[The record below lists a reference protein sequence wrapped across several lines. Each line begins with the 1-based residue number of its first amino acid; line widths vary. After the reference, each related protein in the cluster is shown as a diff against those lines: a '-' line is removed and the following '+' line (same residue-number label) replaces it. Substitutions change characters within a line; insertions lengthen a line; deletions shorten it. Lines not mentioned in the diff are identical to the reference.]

1 MGSGSSVELE
11 KARAQDAPDD
21 ASDFTTLFDARKEIV
36 RMRELLLDPL
46 SDPALRAAAAA
57 PKTRVEA
64 SVSPLQLSALTQ
76 ADASFLAAKPRN
88 VAEISVPNLKANL
101 KIMRERCARSGLK
114 MMLMLSADA
123 FGCGIAMTTRLAMQA
138 GIGIFGVSTLEDALK
153 IRHAG
158 VLSHDARIIVMGP
171 VDSSEF
177 AAFVNHEIE
186 FLIQSISTVQRV
198 IHWCTSKAA
207 DEGFDESSSLYCHV
221 LLNNPA
227 NKTCGLN
234 FAPEYRWHSIQT
246 IKQLLTVTDPATA
259 QKESDQTDI
268 AGGHCFERACFRR
281 RNRKSQ
287 RCGCQRLSAIQS

>member
-1 MGSGSSVELE
+1 MGAGSSVQLE
-11 KARAQDAPDD
+11 RARAQDAPDD

-46 SDPALRAAAAA
+46 SDPALQAAAAA

-76 ADASFLAAKPRN
+76 ADASFLAAKPRT

-101 KIMRERCARSGLK
+101 KMMRERCAHSGLT

-158 VLSHDARIIVMGP
+158 VLSHDARVIVMGP

-177 AAFVNHEIE
+177 AAFVKHEIE
-186 FLIQSISTVQRV
+186 FLIQSIGTVQRV

-207 DEGFDESSSLYCHV
+207 EDEGFDESSSLYCHV
-221 LLNNPA
+221 LLNSPA
-227 NKTCGLN
+227 NKTSGLN

-268 AGGHCFERACFRR
+268 AGE
-281 RNRKSQ
+281 
-287 RCGCQRLSAIQS
+287 